1 MLIRE
6 REAITPQQTTNN
18 NNTMKVE
25 TFETIEAMNQK
36 QVRQYLRGCFLDN
49 KIKFDNYTKETEER
63 TGINKETAFR
73 KFVNGELGFTVNDLK
88 GVAKALRFPLA
99 GMVLPAV
106 GGSTPKA
113 DTKPAHAP
121 SPAETKP
128 APTTREDIL
137 KTLLEGVSRSEV
149 EDICNQIVQDRI
161 PAGLP
166 EKKIILKDGKKIK
179 EITGAT
185 HRVFEKAAK
194 ILGSGE
200 DLYFYGPAGTG
211 KTELGRQ
218 LADAIGLDFYFTSK
232 ISAEHHFLGYQDVN
246 GEYKETAF
254 FKAFTKGGLFLF
266 DELDASNPN
275 VLTRLNAALSN
286 RVFDFPHGNF
296 KAHDDFVCLG
306 AGNTDLRGATREY
319 NGRQQQDASLV
330 DRFSYEA
337 VDYDEKLELELASQY
352 EVGPTAAKR
361 VQSIRAAVKKL
372 KIRFTVSMRATLK
385 LSKFITL
392 GFTWAEAEDSTVWKG
407 LDRETI
413 RKIEAEVKA
422 SK

>member
-1 MLIRE
+1 M
-6 REAITPQQTTNN
+6 TTEIKSND
-18 NNTMKVE
+18 K
-25 TFETIEAMNQK
+25 IDAMNQSE
-36 QVRQYLRGCFLDN
+36 VRTYLRGLHNDKESGFTLFLNDG
-49 KIKFDNYTKETEER
+49 FYAETGV
-63 TGINKETAFR
+63 TPDQALR
-73 KFVNGELGFTVNDLK
+73 KFINGELGFTVKDLK
-88 GVAKALRFPLA
+88 EVAKARKFPLA

-121 SPAETKP
+121 SPAPTKP

-137 KTLLEGVSRSEV
+137 KTLLEGVSRAEV

-185 HRVFEKAAK
+185 HRVFEKAAV

-232 ISAEHHFLGYQDVN
+232 ISAEHHFLGYQDAK

-296 KAHDDFVCLG
+296 KAHKDFVCLG
-306 AGNTDLRGATREY
+306 AGNTDMKGATREY
-319 NGRQQQDASLV
+319 NGRQQQDSALS
-330 DRFSYEA
+330 DRFIFLA
-337 VDYDEKLELELASQY
+337 VDYDQKLELQLASQWK
-352 EVGPTAAKR
+352 EGEKAAKR

-372 KIRFTVSMRATLK
+372 KIRLTVSMRATLK
-385 LSKFITL
+385 LAKLVEL
-392 GFTWAEAEDSTVWKG
+392 GMLWASAEEATVWKG
-407 LDRETI
+407 LDSETI

-422 SK
+422 SN